1 MPIDTTRPKRLD
13 KRRKRL
19 SVSYQQVAD
28 AIGKHHSTV
37 LRVLQEKQSG
47 ITINREQIMDD
58 IERYLDRIE

>member
-1 MPIDTTRPKRLD
+1 MPINTTRPKRLD

-19 SVSYQQVAD
+19 HVSYQQVAD